1 MAITPLQSTEY
12 DLNLLLC
19 TEKKH
24 FYPLYGHTDPM
35 GPIVWPPFPN
45 RWRLTQESGG
55 GRAKLQ
61 TEAVSL

>member
-1 MAITPLQSTEY
+1 MARISLQSTWY

-24 FYPLYGHTDPM
+24 FLFLYGHTDHM
-35 GPIVWPPFPN
+35 GPIAWSPLPN
-45 RWRLTQESGG
+45 RWRSTQETGG

-61 TEAVSL
+61 TEAVFL